1 MKRDP
6 LPQDIIRRYGKVA
19 VATVYSGLLQMGYVP
34 CLMKGVRAFTPGKH
48 LVGTARTLR
57 FIPPRPDIVG
67 ETNRGVDSPE
77 YRAMGSCR
85 AGEVLVCDAMGK
97 RYASVGGDV
106 KLLQLQMAGADGIVT
121 DGAIRDLD
129 IVRTYGLAL
138 FAQDRSPAG
147 GPAEGISPYEEN
159 VAIGCGGVAVR
170 PGDLIVG
177 DDDGVVVV
185 ARAVVSD
192 VIDWAEDHEKSEE
205 HIKELI
211 RKENVAP
218 GKYYNPETFE
228 RLSHERQKRRDPS

>member
-1 MKRDP
+1 MT
-6 LPQDIIRRYGKVA
+6 QDALSPETIQRYKSVA
-19 VATVYSGLLQMGYVP
+19 VATVYGGLLEVGYTR
-34 CLMKGVRAFTPGKH
+34 CLMKGVRTFTPGTH

-57 FIPPRPDIVG
+57 FIPPRPDIVA

-85 AGEVLVCDAMGK
+85 PGEVLVCDAMGI

-106 KLLQLQMAGADGIVT
+106 KLLQLKMAGASGIVT

-129 IVRTYGLAL
+129 IVRTYGFAV

-147 GPAEGISPYEEN
+147 GPAEGISPYEED
-159 VAIGCGGVAVR
+159 VAIACGGVAVR

-192 VIDWAEDHEKSEE
+192 VIDWAEDHERAEE
-205 HIKELI
+205 HVKELI
-211 RKENVAP
+211 QSENVVP

-228 RLSHERQKRRDPS
+228 RLSRELRTARDNR